1 LLVFI
6 SDAVSEELVVYYF
19 LPVNRTPYIV
29 LLLLIVGVFSSV
41 VVFFELE
48 FVELLNHCLIV
59 FATLLK

>member
-48 FVELLNHCLIV
+48 FVELLNHRLIV